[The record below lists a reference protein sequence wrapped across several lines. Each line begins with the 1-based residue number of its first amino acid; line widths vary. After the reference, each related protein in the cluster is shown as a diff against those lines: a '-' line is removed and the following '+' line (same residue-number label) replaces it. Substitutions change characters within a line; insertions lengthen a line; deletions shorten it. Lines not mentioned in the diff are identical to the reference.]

1 MSPSYTPPP
10 EGAPRGFFTPGA
22 RFALLDPVR
31 DAGFLTSNTIN
42 NPVSPVNDAGLGVV
56 DNGLFVYTSAYVPG
70 TTTKRQYPIKF
81 FWLGS
86 PAGTTDSNDA
96 FSIYMA
102 DVNPAGFYPGAAANA
117 WLVNPRLVLHVTQA
131 GSDIINWF
139 DAHYPGGATG
149 GVGST
154 GTGSNTTYGTLDGDN
169 TNPGNISRMA
179 SPAAGASIDGQF
191 WPIYD
196 QVDNSMIL
204 YCSVKTPNPN
214 TLSIYAYKT
223 AANEGMELQQSP
235 LGSSQFLGG
244 LYAPSWSNQF
254 PGVLSSHR
262 FSILSPDP
270 NVAFPRVAGQQ
281 TAVVVHSWGGFG
293 TSGPDHGVNM
303 AGSLVTDIHGTPLA
317 PGTLYSPPVV
327 SPDIIGSYPVDKFG
341 SIQTC
346 PSVDGVQAGY
356 SVIFNSPSDRD
367 ARGYANGAPVI
378 LSAMQLRI
386 AYFNLVVSSGFTFGR
401 DPLYTSYDVNAP
413 GACRP
418 QFTSLPDGVPK
429 LLYANFSFDQNLT
442 LGYTY
447 VPGDLLSPARQSSLY
462 YSQDVGAGTY
472 QLYLYGKRNMRFSL
486 SPATGPSPNAGN
498 FFNQFQMIF
507 GSQANAD
514 GTNVGNEIG
523 LLSLT
528 KAHIVP
534 HPTWG
539 VNGYGGY
546 PSSGLEVVVEEL
558 SMPWVLLMAIGP
570 NASGQG
576 NNVIAEMY

>member
-1 MSPSYTPPP
+1 MSPNYTPPP
-10 EGAPRGFFTPGA
+10 EGAPRGSFTPGA
-22 RFALLDPVR
+22 RFALFDPVR
-31 DAGFLTSNTIN
+31 DAGFLASNTIN
-42 NPVSPVNDAGLGVV
+42 NPVSPVHDAGLGVV
-56 DNGLFVYTSAYVPG
+56 DNGLFVYTSAYMPG
-70 TTTKRQYPIKF
+70 TTTKRPYPIKF

-131 GSDIINWF
+131 GADIINWF

-154 GTGSNTTYGTLDGDN
+154 GTGSNTTYGTLNGN
-169 TNPGNISRMA
+169 NSVPGNISRMA

-204 YCSVKTPNPN
+204 YFSVKTTNQN

-244 LYAPSWSNQF
+244 LYAASWSNQF
-254 PGVLSSHR
+254 PSVLSSHR

-270 NVAFPRVAGQQ
+270 NVAFPRVTGQQ

-293 TSGPDHGVNM
+293 SLGPDHGVNM
-303 AGSLVTDIHGTPLA
+303 AGGLVTDIHGTPLA
-317 PGTLYSPPVV
+317 PGASSSPQSL
-327 SPDIIGSYPVDKFG
+327 SPDVAGSYPVDKFG

-356 SVIFNSPSDRD
+356 SVIYNSPSDRD
-367 ARGYANGAPVI
+367 ARGYANGAPVV

-386 AYFNLVVSSGFTFGR
+386 AYFNLVVSGAFTFGR
-401 DPLYTSYDVNAP
+401 DPLYTSYDVNAQ

-462 YSQDVGAGTY
+462 YSEAVGSF
-472 QLYLYGKRNMRFSL
+472 QVYLYGKRNMRVSL
-486 SPATGPSPNAGN
+486 MPNTSPSPNAGN
-498 FFNQFQMIF
+498 FYNQFQMLF
-507 GSQANAD
+507 GSQVNVD
-514 GTNVGNEIG
+514 GTPPGG
-523 LLSLT
+523 LLSVT
-528 KAHIVP
+528 KAHMVP
-534 HPTWG
+534 HPTWAP
-539 VNGYGGY
+539 NGDLYG
-546 PSSGLEVVVEEL
+546 SSGLEVVVEEL
-558 SMPWVLLMAIGP
+558 SQPWIVFNVIGP
-570 NASGQG
+570 NASGQ
-576 NNVIAEMY
+576 NMNAIVEMY

>member
-1 MSPSYTPPP
+1 MTSDYTSPLGSN
-10 EGAPRGFFTPGA
+10 PRGLFTPGA
-22 RFALLDPVR
+22 RFTLLDPVH
-31 DAGFLTSNTIN
+31 DAGFLTSLTIN
-42 NPVSPVNDAGLGVV
+42 NPVSPVHDAGLGIV
-56 DNGLFVYTSAYVPG
+56 DNGLFVYTSAYMPG
-70 TTTKRQYPIKF
+70 TTTKRPYPVKF

-86 PAGTTDSNDA
+86 PAGTNDTTDA

-102 DVNPAGFYPGAAANA
+102 DVNPAGFYPGAAANE

-139 DAHYPGGATG
+139 DTNYPGGASG

-154 GTGSNTTYGTLDGDN
+154 GTGSNTTYGTLNGNN
-169 TNPGNISRMA
+169 TVPGNISRMSSIA
-179 SPAAGASIDGQF
+179 NGASIDGQF

-196 QVDNSMIL
+196 LVDNSMIL
-204 YCSVKTPNPN
+204 YFSVKTPNQN

-223 AANEGMELQQSP
+223 AANEGMEVRSP

-244 LYAPSWSNQF
+244 LYAASWSSNF
-254 PGVLSSHR
+254 PDVLSSHR

-281 TAVVVHSWGGFG
+281 TAVIVHSWGGFG

-303 AGSLVTDIHGTPLA
+303 TGGLVTDIHGTPIA
-317 PGTLYSPPVV
+317 PGASASPTTVI
-327 SPDIIGSYPVDKFG
+327 PDNIGSYPVDKFG

-367 ARGYANGAPVI
+367 ARGYANGAPVV

-386 AYFNLVVSSGFTFGR
+386 AYFNPVVTGGFTFGR
-401 DPLYTSYDVNAP
+401 DPLYTSYDVNAA

-429 LLYANFSFDQNLT
+429 LLYANFSFDQNLS

-462 YSQDVGAGTY
+462 YSSYGGGY
-472 QLYLYGKRNMRFSL
+472 QIYLYGKRNMRFTL
-486 SPATGPSPNAGN
+486 LPTTGSSPNANN
-498 FFNQFQMIF
+498 FYNQFQMIF
-507 GSQANAD
+507 GSQANVD
-514 GTNVGNEIG
+514 GTNIGNGVGP
-523 LLSLT
+523 LSLT

-534 HPTWG
+534 HPSWG
-539 VNGYGGY
+539 VSGGAY
-546 PSSGLEVVVEEL
+546 NSTGLEVIMEEL
-558 SMPWVLLMAIGP
+558 SLPWIMLNFIGP
-570 NASGQG
+570 NTSGQG
-576 NNVIAEMY
+576 ANAIVELY